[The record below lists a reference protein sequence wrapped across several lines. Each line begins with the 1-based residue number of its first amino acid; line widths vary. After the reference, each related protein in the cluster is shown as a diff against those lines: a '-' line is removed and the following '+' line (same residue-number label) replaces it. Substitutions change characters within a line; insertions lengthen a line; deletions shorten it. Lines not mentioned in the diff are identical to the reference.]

1 MELLHRKPRVLC
13 NFDEFTYNCFKPEC
27 EILVPLNTTNW
38 IQTIE
43 QNNFD
48 FFFVESTWKPIG
60 KGITLA
66 YTGAL
71 VTRNKYSYL
80 KAIIKYLNKKNI
92 PTVFWNKED
101 NKFFNEFSVYAPL
114 FDYVFTT
121 DQRTLHLY
129 KRKCKKLK
137 RTKEINTLIFAA
149 QPLLHNPI
157 KDYDFKKYE
166 GDVFFA
172 GAWYNF
178 AQRIVEL
185 KELLTLPRQIKLH
198 IYDRKFDGKKSNF
211 PKEFWY
217 RLKKAVPYKEIC
229 KKYKRYPIMLSV
241 NSVKGSETMFARRVP
256 EALICKTSVITTPS
270 ISIRKHFPGVF
281 MKRTNAEVSNTIL
294 MLLRNNSFREKH
306 NHVMMRNVLV
316 SHTYFNRMVQICKTI
331 KVKPP
336 EYKLKV
342 VVLYDDEKVNTFIK
356 EQNYPNI
363 VKSLKINDNVIDDI
377 FINRKV
383 EDKEIEDL
391 GFVVVMN
398 SNYQYGKYYVTDSI
412 LSFQFNEHIDI
423 IGKACYLKKDKY
435 INVNDENR
443 FVNNISIG
451 SMCIS
456 LKGDL
461 DKRKE
466 KLIFL
471 KKVLKDKKIPDKH
484 KMNILSIDRYNFME
498 MK

>member
-27 EILVPLNTTNW
+27 EVLIQLNTTNW

-60 KGITLA
+60 KGLMLA
-66 YTGAL
+66 YTGDRM
-71 VTRNKYSYL
+71 TRDKYSYL
-80 KAIIKYLNKKNI
+80 KEIIKYLNSKNI
-92 PTVFWNKED
+92 PSVFWNKED
-101 NKFFNEFSVYAPL
+101 NAFFNEFSVYAPL

-121 DQRTLHLY
+121 DQRTLPLY
-129 KRKCKKLK
+129 KRKCNKLK
-137 RTKEINTLIFAA
+137 KTKEINTLIFAA

-178 AQRIVEL
+178 PERIAEL
-185 KELLTLPRQIKLH
+185 SELLTLPRQIKLH

-211 PKEFWY
+211 PNEFLY
-217 RLKKAVPYKEIC
+217 RLKKAVPYTEIC

-256 EALICKTSVITTPS
+256 EALMCKTSVITTPS
-270 ISIRKHFPGVF
+270 KSIQKHFPGVY
-281 MKRTNAEVSNTIL
+281 MKRSRVDVANTIL
-294 MLLRNNSFREKH
+294 TLLNNHTFREEH
-306 NHVMMRNVLV
+306 NHVMMRNTLI

-331 KVKPP
+331 KMRPP

-342 VVLYDDEKVNTFIK
+342 VVLYDDEKVNLFIK

-363 VKSLKINDNVIDDI
+363 VKSVKISDDVINDI
-377 FINRKV
+377 FIHRKV
-383 EDKEIEDL
+383 EEKTFEDL
-391 GFVVVMN
+391 GFVVIMN
-398 SNYQYGKYYVTDSI
+398 SNYQYGRYYVTDSI
-412 LSFQFNEHIDI
+412 LSFQFNEDIDI
-423 IGKACYLKKDKY
+423 IGKACYLKKGEY
-435 INVNDENR
+435 INIKEENR
-443 FVNNISIG
+443 FVNNISLG

-456 LKGDL
+456 LKGDEN
-461 DKRKE
+461 KRKE
-466 KLIFL
+466 KLDFV
-471 KKVLKDKKIPDKH
+471 KKVLRDKKIPDKH
-484 KMNILSIDRYNFME
+484 RINILSIDRFNFIE